1 MKKILSAVIAM
12 LIMIGTA
19 MPVLAAEDSREVDPP
34 KVTGPDP

>member
-19 MPVLAAEDSREVDPP
+19 MPVLAAEDSGENGGLHEY
-34 KVTGPDP
+34 GPDP